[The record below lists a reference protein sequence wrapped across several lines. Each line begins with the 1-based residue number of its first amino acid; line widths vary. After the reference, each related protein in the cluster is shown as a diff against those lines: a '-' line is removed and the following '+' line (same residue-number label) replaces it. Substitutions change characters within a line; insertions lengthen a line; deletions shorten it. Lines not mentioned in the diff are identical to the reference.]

1 MLFYLL
7 KDSSSF
13 FHFLHFAS
21 FDKRALKEKEKE
33 KTFLQY
39 RTYRIQHTPKE
50 VNFSFV
56 FNTNPPIHHS
66 FITFSLYFSPLL

>member
-1 MLFYLL
+1 M
-7 KDSSSF
+7 
-13 FHFLHFAS
+13 
-21 FDKRALKEKEKE
+21 
-33 KTFLQY
+33 QY
-39 RTYRIQHTPKE
+39 TPKE